1 MDAARP
7 TDASPL
13 VHAFPRI
20 AQLSRD
26 ELRELVE
33 TPANTHEARDQAAYV
48 DALLHTLPD
57 VRALYDEHEQ
67 LLHDVELAAGTHA
80 RVCLTQ
86 LKTSSCAPR
95 CWPCALRPARRTMR
109 HVPPT
114 RRGPQSSAK
123 WTKPTRFVRYSLTKR
138 FTPAALQTRLQLA
151 MNEVHDES
159 ETLANAYV
167 EGLPTSAAGDVIDVR
182 CTYCAAY
189 PGHYVRSAVPRAPH
203 ALPPP
208 RPAP

>member
-67 LLHDVELAAGTHA
+67 LLHDVELAAA
-80 RVCLTQ
+80 QNEQ
-86 LKTSSCAPR
+86 LRPTLL
-95 CWPCALRPARRTMR
+95 ALRAQTRAAYDEACAADAAWPAIEREMDE
-109 HVPPT
+109 
-114 RRGPQSSAK
+114 A
-123 WTKPTRFVRYSLTKR
+123 YKR

-167 EGLPTSAAGDVIDVR
+167 EGLPTSAAGDVIDDTTFVR
-182 CTYCAAY
+182 QYRALRTLYHRRALLLEQCARQRVQWH
-189 PGHYVRSAVPRAPH
+189 P
-203 ALPPP
+203 
-208 RPAP
+208 